1 MKKIYLKKNK
11 KKHNKIIIFIMILA
25 LISLLS
31 ELMLKYINKNISP
44 KLIEYASAELKKT
57 SNIIISKALTEKEIK
72 KFNIE
77 NLFIITKNEKNEIL
91 TVDLNTP
98 LINEIVFQATDKI
111 QENLKQLEQG
121 KINEYNEK
129 ADGVILKIPI
139 GVATNNFLLSNLGPK
154 IPVKMKIL
162 GNMDSNVN
170 TKIINYGINNALIET
185 YIEITITEQVILPI
199 TTKEIN
205 ITSKIPIAIKLIN
218 GTVPNYYPNGIIE
231 RRYDDKI

>member
-1 MKKIYLKKNK
+1 MKKLYLKKK
-11 KKHNKIIIFIMILA
+11 KKNKIIPIIILI
-25 LISLLS
+25 LIQIIVTR
-31 ELMLKYINKNISP
+31 YINKNISP
-44 KLIEYASAELKKT
+44 KLIEYASIELKKT
-57 SNIIISKALTEKEIK
+57 SNIIISKSITQKEIE
-72 KFNIE
+72 KFNIN

-98 LINEIVFQATDKI
+98 LINEIVFQITDKI
-111 QENLKQLEQG
+111 QENLKQLELG

-129 ADGVILKIPI
+129 SNGVILKIPLGI
-139 GVATNNFLLSNLGPK
+139 ITNNFLLNNKGPK

-162 GNMDSNVN
+162 GDMESNIN
-170 TKIINYGINNALIET
+170 TKITNYGINNALIET
-185 YIEITITEQVILPI
+185 YLEITITEQVILPI

-231 RRYDDKI
+231 RRYDENI